1 MANPQLPHRFQAF
14 IATQALGA
22 FNDNVFRTVLQL
34 FVISVLVEVDSA
46 ETLAKA
52 TFVFTIPFVL
62 FGPWSGY
69 FSDRFAKHNLMRV
82 IKICE
87 ILIMLLGVLAF
98 YIGNLNFMLFI
109 LFLMAT
115 QSAFFSPAKQGIIPE
130 MCNPESIT
138 HANGWVEMTT
148 FVFIIMG
155 IATAGWLMD
164 LHENDA
170 MLAVTYCVFFA
181 IAGSISVFFIPKM
194 PAAGSKMEF
203 PWNPLVGIAK
213 DLKFLQGQKGL
224 WLAGL
229 ANSYFWM
236 IGMLYST
243 NVLIYGGTLLD
254 LGPDDN
260 FELSVL
266 PAFMA
271 IGIGT
276 GSMLASRMSA
286 QKVEIGLVPLGGFG
300 ITAGSVGLFFST
312 GSYVATS
319 IWLIFTGIS
328 AGLYI
333 VPLFAYLQFRA
344 DEQEKGRVLATV
356 GILNGLFLVLG
367 SIVFYVLSVQ
377 LSLQANTIFLV
388 IGVATA
394 LEVIYICTVIPEYF
408 LRMCGWVITHTF
420 YNITVRGD
428 SNVPFRGP
436 ALIVPNHVT
445 FVDAFLISSTVQ
457 RLIRYIMLKD
467 YYDVPVIKNL
477 FGIMDVIPIAPAEG
491 KESVVRTLTTARQK
505 LLEGH
510 VVCIFAEGALT
521 RDGEIHE
528 FRSGFETIME
538 DVDCP
543 IVPACIH
550 DVWGSI
556 FSWQHGKA
564 IWKWPKKVPYPV
576 TITFGEPMTP
586 TSTAGEVERAVREIA
601 DEFETSRD

>member
-1 MANPQLPHRFQAF
+1 MTNPELPHRFHAF
-14 IATQALGA
+14 TVTQALGA

-34 FVISVLVEVDSA
+34 YVIGVLIDVDSA

-52 TFVFTIPFVL
+52 TLVFTIPFVL
-62 FGPWSGY
+62 FGPWAGY
-69 FSDRFAKHNLMRV
+69 FADKYAKHKLMRL

-130 MCNPESIT
+130 MCETESIT

-148 FVFIIMG
+148 FVFIILG
-155 IATAGWLMD
+155 IVTAGGLMG

-170 MLAVTYCVFFA
+170 MLAVIYCVAFA
-181 IAGSISVFFIPKM
+181 IAGSVCVFFIPKM
-194 PAAGSKMEF
+194 PAAGSKTEF
-203 PWNPLVGIAK
+203 PWNPLVGIAEN
-213 DLKFLQGQKGL
+213 LKFLRRQQGL

-243 NVLIYGGTLLD
+243 NVLIYGDTLLD
-254 LGPDDN
+254 LGPEDS
-260 FELSVL
+260 FKLAVL

-276 GSMLASRMSA
+276 GSMLASRLSA

-300 ITAGSVGLFFST
+300 IAAGSVGLFFSA
-312 GSYVATS
+312 GSYLATS
-319 IWLIFTGIS
+319 VWLIVTGI
-328 AGLYI
+328 AGGLYI
-333 VPLFAYLQFRA
+333 VPLFAYLQFKA

-367 SIVFYVLSVQ
+367 SIIFYLLSVQ
-377 LSLQANTIFLV
+377 LRLQANTIFLL
-388 IGVATA
+388 IGLVTVV
-394 LEVIYICTVIPEYF
+394 EVIYICTVIPEYF
-408 LRMCGWVITHTF
+408 LRMCAWLITHTF
-420 YNITVRGD
+420 YNITVQGHG
-428 SNVPFRGP
+428 NVPFRGP

-445 FVDAFLISSTVQ
+445 FVDAFLISSTLQ
-457 RLIRYIMLKD
+457 RLVRFIMLKD
-467 YYDVPVIKNL
+467 YYDVPIVRNA
-477 FGIMDVIPIAPAEG
+477 FAIMDVIPIAPAEG
-491 KESVVRTLTTARQK
+491 RDSIMQTLATARQK
-505 LLEGH
+505 LIEGH

-521 RDGEIHE
+521 RDGQIHE

-556 FSWQHGKA
+556 FSWEHGKV

-576 TITFGEPMTP
+576 TITYGEPMPP
-586 TSTAGEVERAVREIA
+586 TSTANEVERAVRELAARI
-601 DEFETSRD
+601 ETTGS

>member
-1 MANPQLPHRFQAF
+1 MTNPELPHRFHAF
-14 IATQALGA
+14 TATQALGA

-34 FVISVLVEVDSA
+34 YIIGVLIDVDSA

-69 FSDRFAKHNLMRV
+69 LADKYAKYKLMRL
-82 IKICE
+82 IKMCE

-130 MCNPESIT
+130 MCKTESIT

-148 FVFIIMG
+148 FVFIILG
-155 IATAGWLMD
+155 IVTAGGLMG

-170 MLAVTYCVFFA
+170 MSAAIYCVAFA
-181 IAGSISVFFIPKM
+181 IAGSVCVFFIPKM
-194 PAAGSKMEF
+194 PAAGSKTEF
-203 PWNPLVGIAK
+203 PWNPLAGIAEN
-213 DLKFLQGQKGL
+213 LKFLQRQQGL

-243 NVLIYGGTLLD
+243 NILIYGDTLLD
-254 LGPDDN
+254 LGPGDS
-260 FELSVL
+260 FKLAVL

-276 GSMLASRMSA
+276 GSMLASRLSA

-300 ITAGSVGLFFST
+300 IAAGSVGLFFST
-312 GSYVATS
+312 GSYLATS
-319 IWLIFTGIS
+319 IWLIVTGI
-328 AGLYI
+328 AGGLYI
-333 VPLFAYLQFRA
+333 IPLFAYLQFHA

-367 SIVFYVLSVQ
+367 SIIFYLLSVQ
-377 LSLQANTIFLV
+377 LRLQANTIFLL
-388 IGVATA
+388 IGLVTVV
-394 LEVIYICTVIPEYF
+394 EVIYICTVIPEYF
-408 LRMCGWVITHTF
+408 LRMCAWLITHTF
-420 YNITVRGD
+420 YNITVQGH

-445 FVDAFLISSTVQ
+445 FVDAFLISSTLQ
-457 RLIRYIMLKD
+457 RLIRFIMLKD
-467 YYDVPVIKNL
+467 YYDVPIVRKA
-477 FGIMDVIPIAPAEG
+477 FAIMDVIPIAPAEG
-491 KESVVRTLTTARQK
+491 RNSVMQTLAAARQK

-521 RDGEIHE
+521 RDGQIHE
-528 FRSGFETIME
+528 FRSGLETIME

-556 FSWQHGKA
+556 FSWEHGKV
-564 IWKWPKKVPYPV
+564 IWKWPKKIPYPV
-576 TITFGEPMTP
+576 TITFGEPIPP
-586 TSTAGEVERAVREIA
+586 TSTANEVERAVRDIA
-601 DEFETSRD
+601 AGFETSGS

>member
-1 MANPQLPHRFQAF
+1 MTNPVLPPRFHAF
-14 IATQALGA
+14 TATQALGA
-22 FNDNVFRTVLQL
+22 FNDNVFRTLLQL
-34 FVISVLVEVDSA
+34 FVIGVLIDVDSA
-46 ETLAKA
+46 EALSKA

-69 FSDRFAKHNLMRV
+69 LSDRFAKHNLMRV
-82 IKICE
+82 IKIFE
-87 ILIMLLGVLAF
+87 ILIMLLGALAF
-98 YIGNLNFMLFI
+98 YIGHLNLLLVI

-130 MCNPESIT
+130 MCKAESIT

-148 FVFIIMG
+148 FVFIILG
-155 IATAGWLMD
+155 IVTAGGLMT
-164 LHENDA
+164 LHDNQG
-170 MLAVTYCVFFA
+170 MLAASYCVAFA
-181 IAGSISVFFIPKM
+181 VAGSTCAFFIPKM
-194 PAAGSKMEF
+194 PAAGSKTAF

-213 DLKFLQGQKGL
+213 DLKFLKAQQGL

-243 NVLIYGGTLLD
+243 NVLIYGDTLLG
-254 LGPDDN
+254 LGPEDN
-260 FELSVL
+260 IKLAVL

-276 GSMLASRMSA
+276 GSMLASRLSA

-300 ITAGSVGLFFST
+300 IAAGSVGLFFST
-312 GSYVATS
+312 GSYLATS
-319 IWLIFTGIS
+319 ICLIFTGVA

-333 VPLFAYLQFRA
+333 VPLFSYLQFRA

-367 SIVFYVLSVQ
+367 SIIFYLLSVE
-377 LSLQANTIFLV
+377 LSLKANTVFLV
-388 IGVATA
+388 IGLATVV
-394 LEVIYICTVIPEYF
+394 EVIYICTVIPEYF
-408 LRMCGWVITHTF
+408 LRMCNWLITHTF
-420 YNITVRGD
+420 YNISVRGD
-428 SNVPFRGP
+428 HNVPFRGP

-445 FVDAFLISSTVQ
+445 FIDAFLISSTVQ

-467 YYDVPVIKNL
+467 YYDVPIIRSL
-477 FGIMDVIPIAPAEG
+477 FGIMDVIPIAPSEG
-491 KESVVRTLTTARQK
+491 RESVVQTLITARQK
-505 LLEGH
+505 LLDGH

-521 RDGEIHE
+521 RDGQIQE
-528 FRSGFETIME
+528 FRTGLETIME

-564 IWKWPKKVPYPV
+564 IWKWPKKIPYPV
-576 TITFGEPMTP
+576 TITFGEAMPP
-586 TSTAGEVERAVREIA
+586 TATANEVEQAVRGIA
-601 DEFETSRD
+601 ADFESSAS